1 MKHIWLLLALLAL
14 TSCKETEEQMAADL
28 LGEIESL
35 YAQGDYDATLDSI
48 MSLRERF
55 PMAIEERRQAL
66 RIWQNASLK
75 MAQADVIHTDSAL
88 QRTLRLIE
96 QTPNLG
102 QANRLRMRRD
112 SLKARYEAMCGVV
125 RMIHFR
131 QKELNEATAA
141 ANVKK

>member
-75 MAQADVIHTDSAL
+75 LAQADVIHTDSAL

-112 SLKARYEAMCGVV
+112 SLKAR
-125 RMIHFR
+125 
-131 QKELNEATAA
+131 K
-141 ANVKK
+141 